1 MTTTICL
8 IYNMFKAQLKRNS
21 PYEKWTTIGSYS
33 SENQAISMAIAKKN
47 AGAVLVRVT
56 DKQNKIVFTS

>member
-1 MTTTICL
+1 
-8 IYNMFKAQLKRNS
+8 MFKAQLKRNS